1 MPRVTIYTD
10 TWGIPHTFLGITDSN
25 GNTIYR
31 GFGPKKPGLWG
42 EGVVKDDSGHEYQ
55 HAYEMDISQKQYE
68 DLIENISKS
77 AANPEKYNIFHG
89 TQCTVW
95 AMDMLYESGI
105 IEPFGI
111 FKPDYSI
118 GNNSAPA
125 GFAQTLLLNP
135 YYQMIGHLVDDL
147 FKINS
152 ALDYWGNKIFSI
164 SIYDPLALDL
174 NGDGKIGIS
183 PASNGGAYF
192 DHNGDGVSHK
202 SSWINKEDGIL
213 AYDRNGNGNIDN
225 GGELFGNF
233 TQIKDKESNQRL
245 AKDGYE
251 ALKEFDSNNDGLIDK
266 NDDKFKDL
274 KIWQDANSNGISDE
288 GELKSLDGLGIA
300 SLSLNHNEVNED
312 LGGGNT
318 LTLKGSYTK
327 TNGQTMLMGD
337 INFNV

>member
-1 MPRVTIYTD
+1 
-10 TWGIPHTFLGITDSN
+10 
-25 GNTIYR
+25 
-31 GFGPKKPGLWG
+31 
-42 EGVVKDDSGHEYQ
+42 
-55 HAYEMDISQKQYE
+55 MDISQKQYE

-213 AYDRNGNGNIDN
+213 AYDRNGNGKIDD
-225 GGELFGNF
+225 GSELFGNF
-233 TQIKDKESNQRL
+233 TQIKDKDGNQRL
-245 AKDGYE
+245 AKHGYE
-251 ALKEFDSNNDGLIDK
+251 ALANLDSNNDGVIDI
-266 NDDKFKDL
+266 NDKDFNKL
-274 KIWQDANSNGISDE
+274 RIWQDINKDGVSQTN
-288 GELKSLDGLGIA
+288 ELKTLDELNIK
-300 SLSLNHNEVNED
+300 SLNLNYNEVNQD
-312 LGGGNT
+312 YG
-318 LTLKGSYTK
+318 K
-327 TNGQTMLMGD
+327 Q
-337 INFNV
+337 INF